1 MVWSLVYEDIQA
13 KYGSCGVHIA
23 LGNVNRGKSKTVE
36 LSLAALGVR
45 GAMYSS
51 ISDAFLRKL
60 LLGAMPFAYDDPD
73 DAEQLHRILL
83 SVFGGNTIG
92 NLKHHGTTRVTP
104 IATANNHI
112 VDDLAS
118 RDERLELNCNTM
130 YRNVLPGACYIPPA
144 NSKFHACKLCFNM
157 PCS

>member
-1 MVWSLVYEDIQA
+1 MTIHSTDKA

-36 LSLAALGVR
+36 LSLAALGIR

-51 ISDAFLRKL
+51 ISDALLRKL
-60 LLGAMPFAYDDPD
+60 LLGSMPFAYNDPD

-104 IATANNHI
+104 IAT
-112 VDDLAS
+112 V
-118 RDERLELNCNTM
+118 NC
-130 YRNVLPGACYIPPA
+130 
-144 NSKFHACKLCFNM
+144 
-157 PCS
+157 